1 MLKVILLLFL
11 IINISKCAHEK
22 YFKGGEECLTNFECR
37 STACC
42 RDYKCVESSECKN
55 DVLNTYMSVGIIAV
69 VFLILVIAY
78 FVKSVQDT
86 RKSVNEIQNLNS
98 AIAKQQKKDE
108 QTSKIQIKSNSK
120 NINNHQIDN
129 VKTQ

>member
-1 MLKVILLLFL
+1 MLKVILFLFL
-11 IINISKCAHEK
+11 VISISNCAHED
-22 YFKGGEECLTNFECR
+22 YFKGGEECITNFECR
-37 STACC
+37 STVCC

-55 DVLNTYMSVGIIAV
+55 DVLNTYMSVGIIAAA
-69 VFLILVIAY
+69 FLILVIAY